1 MEVALV
7 LLNHIVIPVS
17 VYIISSKV
25 FVDRKEA
32 LVLCGDVHGNNA
44 LLIKALAR
52 VLFNEVYSGSF
63 YTMEPCLVWEFPS
76 SPVRD
81 PIAVTSS
88 LKSRAL

>member
-17 VYIISSKV
+17 VYIISSKA

-44 LLIKALAR
+44 FLIKALAR
-52 VLFNEVYSGSF
+52 VLFN
-63 YTMEPCLVWEFPS
+63 
-76 SPVRD
+76 
-81 PIAVTSS
+81 
-88 LKSRAL
+88 